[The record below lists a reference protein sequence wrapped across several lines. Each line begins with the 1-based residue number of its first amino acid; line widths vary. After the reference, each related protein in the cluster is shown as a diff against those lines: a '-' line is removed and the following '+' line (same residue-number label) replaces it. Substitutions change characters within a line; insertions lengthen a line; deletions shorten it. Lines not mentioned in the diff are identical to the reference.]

1 MPSSESSPPKPEVLS
16 ERPLVPD
23 PALGPYRR
31 RDYLQLPDQPRTELI
46 RGRLYACPSLTPSHQ
61 LAVATLR
68 THFEPIEAA
77 GGLAFALPLDVHLAD
92 HSVVQ
97 PDGIVV
103 SAARLKIVRDWVEGI
118 PDLLVEVVSPE
129 SGRTDRLEKLML
141 YAESGVP
148 ECWIVDLDLQVIDC
162 LVNDESGRY
171 VLCPPTDGRYRS
183 LRLPEIQ
190 LDVLEF
196 CRDLERK
203 LVRLRGPRA
212 ATGA

>member
-1 MPSSESSPPKPEVLS
+1 MPSSESAPLTPEILF

-46 RGRLYACPSLTPSHQ
+46 RGRLYACPSLTTSHQ

-77 GGLAFALPLDVHLAD
+77 GGLAFTLPLDVHLAD

-103 SAARLKIVRDWVEGI
+103 SAARLEIVRDWVEGI

-141 YAESGVP
+141 YAGCGIP
-148 ECWIVDLDLQVIDC
+148 EYWIVDLDLLVIDC
-162 LVNDESGRY
+162 LVNDSGRY

-196 CRDLERK
+196 WRDLERQ
-203 LVRLRGPRA
+203 LDRLRGPRA
-212 ATGA
+212 ATSA

>member
-1 MPSSESSPPKPEVLS
+1 MPSSESAPLTPEILF

-46 RGRLYACPSLTPSHQ
+46 RGRLYACPSLTTSHQ

-77 GGLAFALPLDVHLAD
+77 GGLAFTLPLDVHLAD

-103 SAARLKIVRDWVEGI
+103 SAGRLEIVRDWVEGI

-148 ECWIVDLDLQVIDC
+148 EYWIVDLDLQVIDC
-162 LVNDESGRY
+162 LVNESGRY
-171 VLCPPTDGRYRS
+171 VLSPPTDGRYRS

-196 CRDLERK
+196 WRDLERK
-203 LVRLRGPRA
+203 LDRLRGPRA